1 MVNDPRRDSAG
12 PPASH
17 GSSMPPDLRKKQE
30 AAKAIEISEPGAP
43 SFKLAPAEVIA
54 LLAARPELLRPGLS
68 VPKGEVSAS
77 GQLTE
82 VGQIDLLFKD
92 SAGGWLVVMVPESD
106 SGGDFVVEI
115 LHRIGW
121 VRKHRAEAGR
131 SVRGVVLLPDDTGP
145 AGYAA
150 VALAETVEFKTYRMA
165 LRFEAC
171 SF

>member
-1 MVNDPRRDSAG
+1 MVNDPRRDS
-12 PPASH
+12 PAPR
-17 GSSMPPDLRKKQE
+17 GSSVPSDLRKKQE
-30 AAKAIEISEPGAP
+30 AVKVIEPPDPVAP

-68 VPKGEVSAS
+68 IPKGEVGAS
-77 GQLTE
+77 GQPTE
-82 VGQIDLLFKD
+82 VGQIDLLFAD
-92 SAGGWLVVMVPESD
+92 SEGGWVVVMVPESD
-106 SGGDFVVEI
+106 SGADFVIEI

-131 SVRGVVLLPDDTGP
+131 SVRGVVLLPDGAGP

-171 SF
+171 PF